1 MSLSLVEN
9 VIVAGADNRPPMLD
23 KTRYSSWAS
32 RMLLYIKGKE
42 HGKLLVD
49 SVLNKPFPFRIIIVP
64 EDETTSTMIRERTY
78 TDLIDEEKLHE
89 SIDIN
94 ATNIVLK
101 GLPQYIYNS
110 VNHNEHAKQIWD
122 RVKLLIQG
130 SELSLQ
136 ERESKL
142 YDEFNTFTS
151 THGESIH
158 SYYLRFLKLINDM
171 HTIGMTMQPLQV
183 NTKFANHL
191 QLERSKSATD
201 VKLARDTHSTSFD
214 HLYAYLRQHAAHG
227 NEFCLLRQRY
237 PDPMSLVA
245 NSYELSPPCLNPTQ
259 YYPQHSLLA
268 QQYYSSPASQW
279 SYDVHMVQQ
288 SSYQPQVANPSPM
301 VHHQPYQAP
310 AIHQQAQ
317 ASFPQLDLGLTVPSF
332 LPSNDLIS
340 SLNKAMA
347 FISIAFA
354 SHYLPTKNQLR
365 TSPNLRNQATIQDGR
380 VTVQTTND
388 LDAFDSDCDDAPL
401 AKAIL
406 MDNLSSYD
414 LNVLSKESKQKE
426 DKYLDE
432 VIDLQKKNKALD
444 NVVYKLVQR
453 KVPTLYDSH
462 TIVKQHDPLSVPDT
476 EETLGLAEESRSKQ
490 FSEASG
496 SKPRNNTKKDRITQT
511 SSSNKKKNKVEDD
524 PMIAKSSLNNMNRV
538 SKPVCNAYVKH
549 SVLNENSK
557 LICAN
562 CHECMFDAIHDRC
575 VCNYLN
581 DENAR
586 VKSKFVKPKSAK
598 STNKKMQKSIGK
610 VYTNVGYSWKPT
622 GRIFTI
628 DGNICPL
635 TRIISAKVV
644 PHRKSISTTVVI
656 QIILCHLD
664 LGCSNH
670 MTGQRSQ
677 LINFVSQFLGTV
689 RFGNDRIANTM
700 GYCDYQLGNVTISQV
715 YYVEGLGHN
724 LFSVGQFC
732 DINLEVAFEKHTCY
746 VWNLNDADFLFG
758 SRDTNLY
765 TILLDDMLNSS
776 LICLLSKAS
785 KTKCWLWHRWL
796 SHLNFGKSKKHSH
809 KPKAEDTNQ
818 EKLNLLHMD
827 LCGPMRVRSINGK
840 KYILVIV
847 DEYLRFMWVKF
858 LRSNDESPET
868 LKDYYENVR
877 ITHQTSVARTL
888 QQNNI
893 VERWNQTL
901 VEVARTMLIFSKA
914 PFYLWAEVV
923 STAWLAP
930 NPPSPTPYIP
940 STKNDWDILF
950 QPMFDEFFNPPPSV
964 VSSVPTTIAQRPTD
978 PTSSPVST
986 LIEQDSPSVSTSSNK
1001 EQAQSLVFY
1010 EDVEEQF
1017 ITTHFNDDPFHE
1029 ILHEDSTS
1037 RESSLNVGF
1046 DFEESFAPVARIE
1059 AICIFIANAANK
1071 NMTIYQ
1077 MDVKTA
1083 FLNDELREVIYVS
1096 QPKGFVYQDN
1106 PNHVYML
1113 KKALYGLKQAP
1124 RAWYDMLS
1132 RFLLSQ
1138 EFSKGAVDPT
1148 LFIRKAGRDL
1158 LLEQIFFDDII
1169 FAFTDPAMC
1178 DEFAQI
1184 MTSKFKMSMMGKIS
1198 FFLGLQISQYNGLK
1212 FNKIPLYYD
1221 SKSAIALCC
1230 NNVQH
1235 SRSKHIDVI
1244 YRFIKE
1250 QVENGVV
1257 ELYFVITKYQ
1267 LADIFTKALP
1277 RERFHFLIDKLVMKS
1292 ISLETLKN
1300 LTEEEE

>member
-1 MSLSLVEN
+1 MSLSLAEN

-23 KTRYSSWAS
+23 KTQYSSWAS

-49 SVLNKPFPFRIIIVP
+49 SVLNKPFHFRIIIVP
-64 EDETTSTMIRERTY
+64 EDETTSIMIRERTY
-78 TDLIDEEKLHE
+78 IDLIDEEKLHE

-142 YDEFNTFTS
+142 
-151 THGESIH
+151 
-158 SYYLRFLKLINDM
+158 
-171 HTIGMTMQPLQV
+171 
-183 NTKFANHL
+183 
-191 QLERSKSATD
+191 SKSATD
-201 VKLARDTHSTSFD
+201 VKLARDTYSTSFD
-214 HLYAYLRQHAAHG
+214 HLYAYLRQHEAYG
-227 NEFCLLRQRY
+227 NE
-237 PDPMSLVA
+237 
-245 NSYELSPPCLNPTQ
+245 

-268 QQYYSSPASQW
+268 QKYYSSPASQW

-340 SLNKAMA
+340 NGQSYCRQQ
-347 FISIAFA
+347 FRDTQIE
-354 SHYLPTKNQLR
+354 
-365 TSPNLRNQATIQDGR
+365 
-380 VTVQTTND
+380 TND

-401 AKAIL
+401 AKEIL

-414 LNVLSKESKQKE
+414 LNVLSKHLICQ
-426 DKYLDE
+426 DVLN
-432 VIDLQKKNKALD
+432 VIMHANIHSHNVLPANNNSLEHDNFASELLKHENDCLMEMLISQDLGHTVELL
-444 NVVYKLVQR
+444 VYVSATCPSLKHVSDKLVGVTPINKTR
-453 KVPTLYDSH
+453 EV
-462 TIVKQHDPLSVPDT
+462 
-476 EETLGLAEESRSKQ
+476 RSKQ

-511 SSSNKKKNKVEDD
+511 SSSNKKKNKVEDH
-524 PMIAKSSLNNMNRV
+524 PRIAKSSLNNMNRV
-538 SKPVCNAYVKH
+538 SKPVCNANVKH
-549 SVLNENSK
+549 SVLNANSK
-557 LICAN
+557 LICAT
-562 CHECMFDAIHDRC
+562 AI
-575 VCNYLN
+575 
-581 DENAR
+581 
-586 VKSKFVKPKSAK
+586 
-598 STNKKMQKSIGK
+598 
-610 VYTNVGYSWKPT
+610 NV
-622 GRIFTI
+622 
-628 DGNICPL
+628 
-635 TRIISAKVV
+635 V
-644 PHRKSISTTVVI
+644 
-656 QIILCHLD
+656 QIVLCHLD
-664 LGCSNH
+664 SGCSNH

-677 LINFVSQFLGTV
+677 LINFVSQFLGIV
-689 RFGNDRIANTM
+689 RFGNDQIANTM

-746 VWNLNDADFLFG
+746 VWNLNDADFLFE

-776 LICLLSKAS
+776 PICLLYKAS
-785 KTKCWLWHRWL
+785 KTKCWLWNRWL
-796 SHLNFGKSKKHSH
+796 SHFKHRKSKKHSH

-827 LCGPMRVRSINGK
+827 LCGPMRVESINGK

-868 LKDYYENVR
+868 LKDYYENVG

-888 QQNNI
+888 QQNNV

-901 VEVARTMLIFSKA
+901 VEVTRTMLIFSKA
-914 PFYLWAEVV
+914 PFYLWAEGSRQILLLQHLV
-923 STAWLAP
+923 SHRQRMIGISCSNQCLM
-930 NPPSPTPYIP
+930 S
-940 STKNDWDILF
+940 SLILHQVLF
-950 QPMFDEFFNPPPSV
+950 L
-964 VSSVPTTIAQRPTD
+964 VPATVAQRPTD

-1037 RESSLNVGF
+1037 RESSLNV
-1046 DFEESFAPVARIE
+1046 
-1059 AICIFIANAANK
+1059 
-1071 NMTIYQ
+1071 
-1077 MDVKTA
+1077 
-1083 FLNDELREVIYVS
+1083 
-1096 QPKGFVYQDN
+1096 
-1106 PNHVYML
+1106 
-1113 KKALYGLKQAP
+1113 
-1124 RAWYDMLS
+1124 
-1132 RFLLSQ
+1132 
-1138 EFSKGAVDPT
+1138 
-1148 LFIRKAGRDL
+1148 
-1158 LLEQIFFDDII
+1158 
-1169 FAFTDPAMC
+1169 
-1178 DEFAQI
+1178 
-1184 MTSKFKMSMMGKIS
+1184 
-1198 FFLGLQISQYNGLK
+1198 
-1212 FNKIPLYYD
+1212 
-1221 SKSAIALCC
+1221 
-1230 NNVQH
+1230 
-1235 SRSKHIDVI
+1235 
-1244 YRFIKE
+1244 
-1250 QVENGVV
+1250 
-1257 ELYFVITKYQ
+1257 
-1267 LADIFTKALP
+1267 
-1277 RERFHFLIDKLVMKS
+1277 
-1292 ISLETLKN
+1292 
-1300 LTEEEE
+1300 